1 MATQLEKMPNIGKVV
16 AQELEVVG
24 IDTPEKLRE
33 TGSKKAFLKLM
44 QNDPG
49 SCLHKLMALEGAVQG
64 VRKYDLPDE
73 VKQELKDW
81 FNSL

>member
-1 MATQLEKMPNIGKVV
+1 MSQLEKLPNIGKVV
-16 AQELEVVG
+16 AGELEAVG
-24 IDTPEKLRE
+24 IDTPEKLRAVGTKE
-33 TGSKKAFLKLM
+33 AFLRLK

-49 SCLHKLMALEGAVQG
+49 SCLHKLMGLEGAIQG